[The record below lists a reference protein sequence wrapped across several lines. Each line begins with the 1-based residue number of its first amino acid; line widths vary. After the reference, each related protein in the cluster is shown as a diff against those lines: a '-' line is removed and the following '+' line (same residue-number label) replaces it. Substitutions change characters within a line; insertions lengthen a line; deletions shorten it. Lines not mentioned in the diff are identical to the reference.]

1 MYRHQLGENLL
12 WSHLGLKAKGL
23 SGLRYVMLCYFMLRY
38 VILCMLP
45 PFAQNY
51 PSHLHARCLAAFSL
65 LRKIMKLV
73 YTQTI
78 VIIVQWLWTL
88 VRLPCS

>member
-38 VILCMLP
+38 VILC
-45 PFAQNY
+45 Y
-51 PSHLHARCLAAFSL
+51 HLL
-65 LRKIMKLV
+65 LRTILHI
-73 YTQTI
+73 YTLA
-78 VIIVQWLWTL
+78 V
-88 VRLPCS
+88 